1 MSEVTFKVGDKVRYK
16 NGGDF
21 LNGEKV
27 ATVKTVKFE
36 EIYFEETGT
45 WNYADKLELVPPSR
59 FEEALKELEKEF
71 AIYQDRAKEAM
82 EKVDKLELTI
92 QTLKELDEKR

>member
-59 FEEALKELEKEF
+59 FEEALKELEKEL
-71 AIYQDRAKEAM
+71 ILYK
-82 EKVDKLELTI
+82 EKVKEFGDKVDRLEVTI
-92 QTLKELDEKR
+92 QTLKEIDEKK